1 MLKYTK
7 LLRINWARSLAP
19 KQVLRSGRRGLHQTK
34 QQLMRILQAC
44 APFIY
49 AHILLPHHIFHLLFF
64 LFLSCFAQMCFFS
77 WAKAKQNRKNT
88 LKKCFGHFSA
98 LIPYYSNF
106 ISDTAERMSKKKGSK
121 NNNNNLALM
130 MQINKFTF
138 RPWTLF
144 NDGVAALL
152 LLLLFQASFG

>member
-49 AHILLPHHIFHLLFF
+49 AHILLPHHIFHLLLF

-77 WAKAKQNRKNT
+77 WAKAKQNRKKYFEKVFWP
-88 LKKCFGHFSA
+88 LFRSYSILFKLHFRHSRK
-98 LIPYYSNF
+98 N
-106 ISDTAERMSKKKGSK
+106 EQKKGSK